1 MKKISLALSVL
12 FSICLLSCTDYKAD
26 IQDAHDSFVSRSLYD
41 DTSCVCYMADESSFI
56 RENGVEYYRATRGR
70 TFIDYGVKCTSSQVS
85 DIKVVDIDYT
95 FASSADVTVDG
106 ELLFGVHYALNRD
119 AEKMRVSGMFS
130 PTVEVIGAPGFVETL
145 QCPRVYFDEVPE
157 ESGSNGYKEESS
169 ADGYEEVSSSSKVH
183 PAMDLWDGASHEY
196 RVITG
201 LDKNGS
207 SGYWFAYADSGNG
220 MASDIVWPVNRGN
233 AFSDEAFDP
242 VIDACGGL
250 CGTIY
255 FSKGTSTAKQD
266 PYVGV
271 GFNVAG
277 AFGGKPII
285 TDASSWGGL
294 CVIYTSSIS
303 IMVMMTFTNEGNEE
317 VCYDRPI
324 VTLDPVFEET
334 EVCYRWSDFKQRGN
348 GWSCHVTLSGD
359 EGSTR
364 LGGINFEINGLEGT
378 SGTFNIIGLGRYR

>member
-12 FSICLLSCTDYKAD
+12 FSVCLLSCTDYKAD

-41 DTSCVCYMADESSFI
+41 HGCECYIADESFLTQT
-56 RENGVEYYRATRGR
+56 NGVYYYNTTSGR
-70 TFIDYGVKCTSSQVS
+70 TFIDYGVKCASSQIS
-85 DIKVVDIDYT
+85 DIKVVDIDHT
-95 FASSADVTVDG
+95 FASSADVTADG
-106 ELLFGVHYALNRD
+106 EWLFGVHYALDRD
-119 AEKMRVSGMFS
+119 AVWGRVSGMFS
-130 PTVEVIGAPGFVETL
+130 PTVEVVGAPGFVEPL
-145 QCPRVYFDEVPE
+145 QCPAVYFEADPE

-169 ADGYEEVSSSSKVH
+169 SDGYVEVSSSSKVH

-201 LDKNGS
+201 LDKNGQ

-220 MASDIVWPVNRGN
+220 MASNIVWPVNRGN

-255 FSKGTSTAKQD
+255 LSKGTSTLKKD
-266 PYVGV
+266 PFVGI

-294 CVIYTSSIS
+294 CITYTSSIS
-303 IMVMMTFTNEGNEE
+303 IMVMMSFGNDGNEE

-324 VTLDPVFEET
+324 ITLDPTFEET

-348 GWSCHVTLSGD
+348 GWECNVTVSGD
-359 EGSTR
+359 EGSMR
-364 LGGINFEINGLEGT
+364 LGGINFEIMASDGT
-378 SGTFNIIGLGRYR
+378 NGTFNIIGLGRYR

>member
-12 FSICLLSCTDYKAD
+12 FSVCLLSCTDYKAD
-26 IQDAHDSFVSRSLYD
+26 IQDAHDSFVRGNLYD

-56 RENGVEYYRATRGR
+56 MENGVDYYRATRGR
-70 TFIDYGVKCTSSQVS
+70 TFFDYGVKCTSSQVS

-119 AEKMRVSGMFS
+119 AEEMRVSGMFS
-130 PTVEVIGAPGFVETL
+130 PTVEVIGATGFVETL

-169 ADGYEEVSSSSKVH
+169 SDGYEEVSSSSKVH

-201 LDKNGS
+201 LDENGS
-207 SGYWFAYADSGNG
+207 SGYWFAYTDNGNG
-220 MASDIVWPVNRGN
+220 MESILDWPVPRGN
-233 AFSDEAFDP
+233 SFSVDAFDP

-250 CGTIY
+250 CGTVY
-255 FSKGTSTAKQD
+255 LSKGASTANND
-266 PYVGV
+266 PFVGV

-277 AFGGKPII
+277 SSGTQPII

-294 CVIYTSSIS
+294 CITYTSSVS
-303 IMVMMTFTNEGNEE
+303 ILVMMSFGDAGNEE

-324 VTLDPVFEET
+324 VTLDPTSVET
-334 EVCYRWSDFKQRGN
+334 EVCYRWSEFEQRGN
-348 GWSCHVTLSGD
+348 GWTCHVIVSGD

-364 LGGINFEINGLEGT
+364 LGGLNFEIYGPDGT
-378 SGTFNIIGLGRYR
+378 SGAFNIIGLGRYR